1 VIVHAHQIDEHGRLS
16 PLPSDTASEAYAKG
30 SAHVWI
36 DLSDPEPSELERW
49 LGELGIHA
57 LARRLCLEAGDRA
70 GFYPLRDE
78 LVLVLRVLV
87 DEEGAGRA
95 EHLTLV
101 RRDRLLLT
109 VHRVGVLD
117 AQQLASLRESDTWL
131 PEPTLSG
138 IVAAALIGQS
148 LDCLQRVETIR
159 NAVLAAED
167 RLDREPGSVQAEE
180 ILDLRSEVLN
190 LQAIVAGQLPA
201 LEALGATGKTFV
213 ETEDAREYLS
223 CARVNLKA
231 ADGALERL
239 DERIGALRAGY
250 QMYAQDATNRRL
262 NMLTILSTIF
272 LPMSF
277 LTGLWGMNFVSMPE
291 LRLPFAY
298 PLALGLIAL
307 VGWGMYAYFRR
318 TGWFGEVARG

>member
-1 VIVHAHQIDEHGRLS
+1 
-16 PLPSDTASEAYAKG
+16 
-30 SAHVWI
+30 
-36 DLSDPEPSELERW
+36 
-49 LGELGIHA
+49 
-57 LARRLCLEAGDRA
+57 
-70 GFYPLRDE
+70 
-78 LVLVLRVLV
+78 
-87 DEEGAGRA
+87 
-95 EHLTLV
+95 
-101 RRDRLLLT
+101 
-109 VHRVGVLD
+109 VGVLD